1 MEIKDMSI
9 IDTNKRIVV
18 FFFPFRVISGGP
30 IFLSNLAIMLSKNS
44 EYSVYYTEYNDGA
57 AREILHDTSVKIIE
71 YHDEKPFELFV
82 EEEIY
87 LITPV
92 YWGDR
97 VPVLNRNSKVL
108 FLNWHNLCIPSLK
121 AGLRCD
127 EELLMDMLALISETD
142 SEFYCDKAHWEAQ
155 ELYGIHF
162 REIYVPITVPERR
175 RIKSKELIDPD
186 EINIAVVGR
195 LVIDKVYAI
204 TDLID
209 NIVEDFQFGCAV
221 NIYVIGEGDSKNIL
235 ADHIKPEYVKLVFC
249 GTLSIEEINN
259 LLSEKADILFAMG
272 TSVLEGASAGL
283 PSVVIPNDV
292 RPFHCNRYAYLFECN
307 SFLLGWGPDQIDLF
321 DIKTHTIKEILDD
334 IYIANRKEEIG
345 KLCNDYYKKNH
356 CNNYNFFLNALNG
369 TRLTYE
375 EYHRKIIYIM
385 ETIKEKYRNN
395 IVRFLKK
402 ANNKNRKLVIWG
414 AGKRGTELVGFL
426 KKMGVEIDFFVDRN
440 ADKMKKVNNIRV
452 KDPGVLNVQK
462 HVVMVS
468 LANYLIDI
476 VSELER
482 RDFRKGIDYL
492 YIYYQGEQQY

>member
-1 MEIKDMSI
+1 MEIKDRSI
-9 IDTNKRIVV
+9 TDTNKRTVV

-30 IFLSNLAIMLSKNS
+30 IFLSNLAIMLSENS
-44 EYSVYYTEYNDGA
+44 EYSVYYTEYDDGA
-57 AREILHDTSVKIIE
+57 ALERLRDTSVKIIE

-97 VPVLNRNSKVL
+97 IPVLNRNSKVL
-108 FLNWHNLCIPSLK
+108 FLNWHNLCIPSLQ

-127 EELLMDMLALISETD
+127 QDLLKDMLALISETD

-155 ELYGIHF
+155 ESYGIHF

-175 RIKSKELIDPD
+175 RIKSKDLIDPD

-209 NIVEDFQFGCAV
+209 NIAEDFRFCCAV
-221 NIYVIGEGDSKNIL
+221 NIYVIGEGDSKNVL
-235 ADHIKPEYVKLVFC
+235 ADYMKPEYVNLVFC
-249 GTLSIEEINN
+249 GTLSIGEINN

-334 IYIANRKEEIG
+334 IYTADRKEEIG
-345 KLCNDYYKKNH
+345 QLCRDYYRRNH
-356 CNNYNFFLNALNG
+356 CNNYDFFLSALNG

-375 EYHRKIIYIM
+375 EYNRKMTYIM
-385 ETIKEKYRNN
+385 ERVKEKYRNN
-395 IVRFLKK
+395 IVRFLEKT
-402 ANNKNRKLVIWG
+402 NNKNRKLVIWG

-426 KKMGVEIDFFVDRN
+426 KKMDVETDFFVDRN
-440 ADKMKKVNNIRV
+440 ADRMREVNNIPV
-452 KDPGVLNVQK
+452 EYPGVLNPQK

-468 LANYLIDI
+468 LANYLKDI

-482 RDFRKGIDYL
+482 KGFEKGTDYL
-492 YIYYQGEQQY
+492 YIYYQEQ